1 MCGTRCWEAPRSFF
15 CTKESLKTKQKKQ
28 ILFAQFEKKQY
39 LCRRITF
46 CYLHLGC
53 REAEIRPMELEQVM
67 LLKKM
72 RKTILFLCALA
83 PVMSAF
89 AQTSADTV
97 SVHDF
102 RVQEIEV
109 NAVRVQQTTLSHEVT
124 NSKELNRD
132 NTGQCLPFL
141 LSTTPGLQ
149 VTSDDGLGV
158 GYTYFRVRG
167 TDHTRINMTVNEVPL
182 NDGESQTVFWVNM
195 TDMSSSLSSI
205 DVQRGVG
212 TSTNGSASFGASL
225 NMQTGDRDSV
235 SHFTIGFNGGMYK
248 TFREMASAHIVLP
261 SHWMV
266 NARFSKVNSD
276 GFLYHAGS
284 DLYSYYGDLGWY
296 GRKTQVV
303 ARVFGG
309 KEKTGQ
315 AWEGVSYDVAYG
327 LNGADRRT
335 NPADSLNT
343 DNYAQ
348 QHAQLTITHRF
359 TPKWSLNATLHYTHG
374 GGYYEQYKKKK
385 YSYWGLDTTMVAD
398 PSKKSYGLYQKWL
411 ENHFFGAILSAKYA
425 VDAQFGAAANDY
437 MGQHWGVLDY
447 LAKPTFTVLP
457 VHYEYYRNSGNKIDA
472 NVYAKANWRV
482 IHKAQEKLSL
492 YADLQYRFLRYSIAG
507 INDETMT
514 ELPLTQ
520 DFHFFNPKA
529 GLTYQNKG
537 HLLTASFAVANR
549 EPSRSNY
556 TENIAYNPATDDYT
570 GTMPKAETLYDYE
583 LGYAYAHPRFNIGV
597 NLYFMDYD
605 NQLVLTG
612 EYNDVGKYLTTN
624 VKDSYRMGAELT
636 AAVKIT
642 EWFRWEGNMVVSRNK
657 IRNYKQYITVLD
669 TNWDDEHPVR
679 TDSVCGDVTI
689 AFSPTIT
696 AMSLF
701 TFDYAGFIGTIQ
713 TNVTGRQYLDNT
725 MDEHAML
732 KAYTTTNVNLQ
743 YNIPLKALLGGSR
756 SSRSTGGRSGF
767 IPDVKLLCQ
776 INNIFNSKFA
786 SNGGA
791 EAVRIVDGTRSAWY
805 YAQAGI
811 NVHAGFVVQW

>member
-1 MCGTRCWEAPRSFF
+1 MKRNLLFILCCVLCGA
-15 CTKESLKTKQKKQ
+15 L
-28 ILFAQFEKKQY
+28 Y
-39 LCRRITF
+39 
-46 CYLHLGC
+46 
-53 REAEIRPMELEQVM
+53 AED
-67 LLKKM
+67 
-72 RKTILFLCALA
+72 TILIQGRAIQE
-83 PVMSAF
+83 VE
-89 AQTSADTV
+89 V
-97 SVHDF
+97 S
-102 RVQEIEV
+102 
-109 NAVRVQQTTLSHEVT
+109 AVRVQQTTLSHQVT
-124 NSKELNRD
+124 NKEDLNRD
-132 NTGQCLPFL
+132 NTGQNLPYL

-225 NMQTGDRDSV
+225 NMQTGDRDTV
-235 SHFTIGFNGGMYK
+235 SHFTLGFNGGMYN
-248 TFREMASAHIVLP
+248 TFREMASAHIVLH

-276 GFLYHAGS
+276 GFLYRTKS

-296 GRKTQVV
+296 GKKTQVV
-303 ARVFGG
+303 ARMFGG
-309 KEKTGQ
+309 NEKTGMG
-315 AWEGVSYDVAYG
+315 WEGVSYDVAYG
-327 LNGADRRT
+327 LNGADRRY
-335 NPADSLNT
+335 NPAGEYSVTAADGSDSTAYYPNQT

-348 QHAQLTITHRF
+348 QHAQIAITHHF
-359 TPKWSLNATLHYTHG
+359 TPQWSLNATLHYTHG

-398 PSKKSYGLYQKWL
+398 PGKKSYGLYQKWL
-411 ENHFFGAILSAKYA
+411 ENHFFGAILSAQYISENA
-425 VDAQFGAAANDY
+425 DAQFGAAANDY
-437 MGQHWGVLDY
+437 MGQHWGILDY
-447 LAKPTFTVLP
+447 LAKPTLSPLP
-457 VHYEYYRNSGNKIDA
+457 VHYEYYRNKGNKIDA
-472 NVYAKANWRV
+472 NAYAKANWRV
-482 IHKAQEKLSL
+482 INRAQEKLSL
-492 YADLQYRFLRYSIAG
+492 YADLQYRFIRYSIAG

-537 HLLTASFAVANR
+537 HLLTASFAIANR

-556 TENIAYNPATDDYT
+556 TENLSYNPVTDDYT

-583 LGYAYAHPRFNIGV
+583 LGYSYTHPRFNIGA

-636 AAVKIT
+636 ASVKIT
-642 EWFRWEGNMVVSRNK
+642 DWFRWEGNMVVSRNK
-657 IRNYKQYITVLD
+657 IQNYKQYID
-669 TNWDDEHPVR
+669 MYDNQNDWNWVGQ
-679 TDSVCGDVTI
+679 DSIEGEVSI

-701 TFDYAGFIGTIQ
+701 TFDIAGFIGTIQ
-713 TNVTGRQYLDNT
+713 TNVTSRQYLDNT

-743 YNIPLKALLGGSR
+743 YNFPMKKWLGNRR
-756 SSRSTGGRSGF
+756 SVPE
-767 IPDVKLLCQ
+767 IKILCQ
-776 INNIFNSKFA
+776 LNNIFNSKFA

-791 EAVRIVDGTRSAWY
+791 EASRFQDGSRCAWY